1 MFAFNPGFKS
11 RFIEVH
17 FEDFDE
23 DELLSVWNGQREERC
38 WREQDNRL
46 GRVVVRRLSK
56 MKGRKGFGNAR
67 SIRQKLE
74 EACTRA
80 MARDDF
86 DGCDL
91 ELRIEDALG
100 ENPIHNKK
108 LQAVVQEIEV

>member
-1 MFAFNPGFKS
+1 
-11 RFIEVH
+11 
-17 FEDFDE
+17 
-23 DELLSVWNGQREERC
+23 
-38 WREQDNRL
+38 
-46 GRVVVRRLSK
+46 